1 MAKHK
6 KRKSTPK
13 RGKARSGTR
22 RPGKPRADKLPKDAV
37 VLVVVMRAKPGQ
49 EFLLEAELRA
59 LVHPTRKEDGCFRYD
74 LYCSADAPGAYMFY
88 EIWAS
93 REHHRRH
100 TQTPHFLRWNARK
113 DALIASRESAFW
125 KQIA

>member
-1 MAKHK
+1 MAKIK
-6 KRKSTPK
+6 KRKPSSSRST
-13 RGKARSGTR
+13 TR
-22 RPGKPRADKLPKDAV
+22 RARKPAKSKPGKLPKDAE

-49 EFLLEAELRA
+49 ELLLEAELRA
-59 LVHPTRKEDGCFRYD
+59 LVNPTRKEEGCLRYD
-74 LYCSADAPGAYMFY
+74 LYRSSETPGAYMFY

-93 REHHRRH
+93 REDHRQH

-113 DALIASRESAFW
+113 DAVTLGREKAFW